1 MTSATRRNLL
11 QMLAV
16 GSAVMVDAPLLAA
29 QPETNRSVVRI
40 SKGHFDPD
48 HYAIVRQRLDDA
60 KQTLIPAIRA
70 LRGCLHFWAGID
82 PVSNTLVNVSVW
94 QSIDDARQMETLA
107 PMRALAGEF
116 AELGVTFE
124 RPIANYESLW
134 EI

>member
-1 MTSATRRNLL
+1 MTRATRRNLL
-11 QMLAV
+11 QMLAA
-16 GSAVMVDAPLLAA
+16 GGAVMVEAPLLAA
-29 QPETNRSVVRI
+29 QPETERSVVRL
-40 SKGHFDPD
+40 SKGHFEPD
-48 HYAIVRQRLDDA
+48 RYAIVRQRLDDA

-94 QSIDDARQMETLA
+94 QSMDDARQMETLA
-107 PMRALAGEF
+107 PMRALAVEF
-116 AELGVTFE
+116 TELGVTFE